1 MLPPPVQSDPACKP
15 RATNRLLNTYL
26 NIPCFVAPTDLHVSF
41 LYSKIY
47 TKNLVRPICIIVQL
61 KVYIMQEEDYYW
73 FIDRG
78 IASNP
83 GMHRL
88 LSQAQHSPQY

>member
-61 KVYIMQEEDYYW
+61 KVYIIKVDLLPIRPRFLW
-73 FIDRG
+73 FHVMIFMK
-78 IASNP
+78 ISIC
-83 GMHRL
+83 
-88 LSQAQHSPQY
+88 